1 MKSLKRYVIMA
12 ILVSAVIYLSGC
24 ASLTYN
30 PHNQTEKI
38 KVTLKKWT
46 VVLMQLIKVIY
57 VTSTLCLFASGAYGQ
72 ENISE
77 SHIKLKSDSSK
88 ILSDKARVSFD
99 KTDLLLPNPEVKNV
113 EEAIDNTNFKT
124 DKPFYIPP

>member
-38 KVTLKKWT
+38 KVTLKK
-46 VVLMQLIKVIY
+46 
-57 VTSTLCLFASGAYGQ
+57 
-72 ENISE
+72 
-77 SHIKLKSDSSK
+77 
-88 ILSDKARVSFD
+88 
-99 KTDLLLPNPEVKNV
+99 
-113 EEAIDNTNFKT
+113 
-124 DKPFYIPP
+124 